1 MQLNAA
7 QIRDLLPHTGAMC
20 LLECVVECTA
30 DTILCSTRTH
40 LLATHP
46 LRSALGLGSAIAIEY
61 AAQAMALHAGLQ
73 LPTHPTLDAGP
84 SHGVL
89 ASVRRVALNRP
100 YLDDTDADLMVRATV
115 LSCDAMSALY
125 SFEVSAQGQ
134 EIAAGRSA
142 VIFAMATQDNL
153 ALSPIHSG
161 ERS

>member
-73 LPTHPTLDAGP
+73 LPTQPTLGAG
-84 SHGVL
+84 STHGVL

-100 YLDDTDADLMVRATV
+100 YLDDTDADLIVRATV

-125 SFEVSAQGQ
+125 FFEVSAQGQ
-134 EIAAGRSA
+134 QIASGRSA
-142 VIFAMATQDNL
+142 VIFAMATQDEPT
-153 ALSPIHSG
+153 LSPTHAE
-161 ERS
+161 ERA